1 MKLEIELENCFG
13 ISNLQH
19 TFEFG
24 TNPNENKS
32 YAIYA
37 PNGLMKTSFTKT
49 FERIS
54 IGEVPEEER
63 YSRRSVCKII
73 KDGNPIDIGSI
84 YVLRSEIDIS
94 KDSDGVTDIL
104 VLPEKKVRYDQI
116 ILEIENEKANLISF
130 LQKKSGVPKKDIE
143 KKIIEDTGFPSII
156 EFVKFVK
163 TSDFKKDLSAYPY
176 HIIFDEKASVVLQ
189 NSDFLENA
197 KKFNERYQEIFSE
210 EGTIYYKG
218 VFNPIK
224 AETAFQALKK
234 QGFFN
239 GGHKVHMN
247 GDESALNEQEL
258 DERIEKINKKIEE
271 DKKLKQIK
279 AQLSKN
285 AQTQSLNDLIENLS
299 VTDVDY
305 LLAQIN
311 PLNINKFKKDIWNFY
326 CKDSS
331 EIEKYLVIFNSHKDE
346 IEKIELEAAKAA
358 PQWLEVVGKFN
369 DRFVNMPFTLDI
381 KNKQEAALGREKAKL
396 SFIFND
402 GPDRREWNRN
412 EVKTLSQGELRALYL
427 LNFIFDVE
435 SRLKSGISTLFII
448 DDVADSFDY
457 KNKHAIIQYLDD
469 LNDKPG
475 FHQIILTHNFDFLR
489 TLANNFVH
497 RDRCLMA
504 NRESNGISLTKA
516 EGIKNYFNGVFK
528 NKINTSKRILCAT
541 IPFTRN
547 IIEYTKG
554 EADANYL
561 NLTYLLHWKEQ
572 TSSITVNDYLNIYN
586 QVFGTQHAGDNQA
599 VIDLI
604 FNESLSICQSSHQNG
619 LNLEDKILL
628 SMAIRLK
635 AENFMIEEIRLHEN
649 NPLYWCNSN
658 NQFGVLI
665 KKYARINPASKKL
678 YTLEKVSITVSSNI
692 HLNSFMY
699 EPILDLTIDHLIKL
713 YTEVCALVP
722 TPVGSL
728 AATETVAA

>member
-1 MKLEIELENCFG
+1 MKLEIDFENCFG
-13 ISNLQH
+13 ISKLQH
-19 TFEFG
+19 SFEFG
-24 TNPNENKS
+24 INPNENKS

-49 FERIS
+49 FERVS
-54 IGEVPEEER
+54 LGEEPEEER
-63 YSRRSVCKII
+63 YSRKSVCKITQ
-73 KDGNPIDIGSI
+73 DGIPIDNSSI

-94 KDSDGVTDIL
+94 QDSDGVTDIL
-104 VLPEKKVRYDQI
+104 VLPEKKARYDQI
-116 ILEIENEKANLISF
+116 VLEIDNEKTNLISF

-143 KKIIEDTGFPSII
+143 RKVIEDTGFNSMID
-156 EFVKFVK
+156 FAKFVK
-163 TSDFKKDLSAYPY
+163 TTDFKKDLSAYPY
-176 HIIFDEKASVVLQ
+176 HIIFDDKASVVLQ

-197 KKFNERYQEIFSE
+197 RKFNERYQEIFSE

-247 GDESALNEQEL
+247 GDESALNEKEL
-258 DERIEKINKKIEE
+258 DKRIEKINKKIEE

-279 AQLSKN
+279 SQLSKN

-299 VTDVDY
+299 ATDVDY
-305 LLAQIN
+305 LLSQIA
-311 PLNINKFKKDIWNFY
+311 PLNIKQFKKDIWTFY
-326 CKDSS
+326 CLDSN
-331 EIEKYLVIFNSHKDE
+331 EIEKYSAIFDTHEDE
-346 IEKIELEAAKAA
+346 IKKIELEAANAA
-358 PQWLEVVGKFN
+358 PLWLQVVEKFN

-396 SFIFND
+396 SFIFRD
-402 GPDRREWNRN
+402 GEDIREWNRN

-435 SRLKSGISTLFII
+435 SRLKSGKSTLFII

-457 KNKHAIIQYLDD
+457 KNKHAIVQYLDD

-475 FHQIILTHNFDFLR
+475 LHQIILTHNFDFLR

-528 NKINTSKRILCAT
+528 HKINTSKRILCAT

-554 EADANYL
+554 ESDANYL
-561 NLTYLLHWKEQ
+561 QLTYLLHWKEQ
-572 TSSITVNDYLNIYN
+572 TSQITVGDYLNIYN
-586 QVFGTQHAGDNQA
+586 QVFGTTHAGDNQT

-604 FNESLSICQSSHQNG
+604 FNESYSICQSPQQNG

-635 AENFMIEEIRLHEN
+635 AENFMIDEIRLHEK
-649 NPLYWCNSN
+649 NPNYWCTSN
-658 NQFGVLI
+658 NQFGALI
-665 KKYARINPASKKL
+665 KKYAKINPLSRSL

-713 YTEVCALVP
+713 YTDVCALVP
-722 TPVGSL
+722 AQIGSP
-728 AATETVAA
+728 ATTEVVTA